1 MEAKKYY
8 IAYGSNLSRQQMAQ
22 RCPGAKIVGGAVLKG
37 WQLLFGYYATV
48 EPAEGKGTPVLVW
61 EITSAQEQQLDEYE
75 DYPKLYRKAEL
86 AVECTPLDEGTP
98 QPRWMN
104 TRIIPNCTAR
114 QSWQWNVPLWMRAH
128 RSR

>member
-48 EPAEGKGTPVLVW
+48 EPSRGQKHAGAGLGDHLCAGT
-61 EITSAQEQQLDEYE
+61 
-75 DYPKLYRKAEL
+75 
-86 AVECTPLDEGTP
+86 AVG
-98 QPRWMN
+98 
-104 TRIIPNCTAR
+104 
-114 QSWQWNVPLWMRAH
+114 
-128 RSR
+128 